1 MNNKITFQI
10 SLNYIIFFF
19 LIFIFG
25 FFSLSTYVFFE
36 YIKISD
42 QLLALQSQ
50 VLNNNIL
57 ILELQ
62 NDLFLAK
69 SATPILTPAPNN
81 TNTFF
86 TENLNRDLLY
96 YTIAFL
102 SLILAFIV
110 SYYTIGYVSCYFS
123 NTFFY
128 KTCAYFNAKL
138 TGLSFL
144 AATKSVDI
152 PLETLYTDKISGY
165 SIKLVHSINH
175 ATLEQGVYV
184 KGPTWDSFMVFSQF
198 IYHVQN
204 DAYFKAPDIVL
215 GATSSIPKEII
226 ELTSNINF

>member
-1 MNNKITFQI
+1 
-10 SLNYIIFFF
+10 
-19 LIFIFG
+19 
-25 FFSLSTYVFFE
+25 
-36 YIKISD
+36 
-42 QLLALQSQ
+42 LQSQ
-50 VLNNNIL
+50 VLNNNTL

-69 SATPILTPAPNN
+69 SATPILTPVPAP
-81 TNTFF
+81 TNATIFF

-96 YTIAFL
+96 YTMAFL
-102 SLILAFIV
+102 SLILAFVV
-110 SYYTIGYVSCYFS
+110 SYYTFGYITSYFS

-144 AATKSVDI
+144 AATKSVEI
-152 PLETLYTDKISGY
+152 PLETLYTDKLTGY
-165 SIKLVHSINH
+165 TIKLVHSLNH

-184 KGPTWDSFMVFSQF
+184 MGPGWNSFMVFSQF

-204 DAYFKAPDIVL
+204 EACLKAPDIVL